1 MTAIEQGCI
10 AYLARRGYRV
20 FRPLPE
26 PLTGS
31 VWLPSRGD
39 AFHREV
45 VSASL
50 GIVRYTQG
58 GGVAVCTVASWRR
71 WVQRARA
78 VEVVL

>member
-1 MTAIEQGCI
+1 MNAIEQAAV
-10 AYLARRGYRV
+10 AYLGKRGYRV

-26 PLTGS
+26 PLAGS

-45 VSASL
+45 VSADA
-50 GIVRYTQG
+50 GTVRYTQG
-58 GGVAVCTVASWRR
+58 GGVADCSVASWRR

-78 VEVVL
+78 VEVVM